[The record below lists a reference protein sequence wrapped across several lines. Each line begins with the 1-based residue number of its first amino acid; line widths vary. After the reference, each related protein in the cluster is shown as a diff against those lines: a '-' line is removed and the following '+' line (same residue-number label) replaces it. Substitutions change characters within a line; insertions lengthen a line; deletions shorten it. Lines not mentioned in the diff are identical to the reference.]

1 MGFQGVISPFDWW
14 WPPRCAEAYGGCLV
28 GIEQCV
34 EKDAEG
40 VSGLCER
47 GCCDGLVMSSIGQ
60 HFLPLF

>member
-1 MGFQGVISPFDWW
+1 M
-14 WPPRCAEAYGGCLV
+14 